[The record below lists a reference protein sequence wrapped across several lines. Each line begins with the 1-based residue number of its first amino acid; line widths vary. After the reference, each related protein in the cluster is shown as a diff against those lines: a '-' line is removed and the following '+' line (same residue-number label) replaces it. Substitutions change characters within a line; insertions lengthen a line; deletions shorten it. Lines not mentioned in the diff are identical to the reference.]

1 VGINNYYLGYFSYFF
16 SNDCSVLMVKRDP
29 ILSLVEGNPAF
40 IEETGFKLLRS
51 RIKSLFSTT
60 VIYII
65 LIALSIGLAFGLSV
79 WGPTFGVVF
88 LVVILGVPIAFYSMI
103 NLKFG
108 VVSLLIFSYCL
119 GFNRFI
125 KDVPLGVAM
134 DILLG
139 FMLLGLLVDKWRKHN
154 YTIASGP
161 MSYIVWLW
169 IIYNMLEFFNP
180 MASRQVWIYVIRG
193 IALLMMFYF
202 IVLHA
207 ADNLKF
213 IRTIINIWLVLTLI
227 GALYGLFQEFHGLTQ
242 AEKDWVARD
251 EFRFNLIFNWGRY
264 RIFSFFTDPTIFGI
278 LMAYTGIFCIA
289 LLPGPFRG
297 WYKIYLTCCAIIM
310 LLAMVYAGTRTAYA
324 MIPAGLLFFALLTLQ
339 RRTLMISGVIGL
351 LGAGIIFSDVRSV
364 GPFLST
370 SNLERI
376 RSAFNPS
383 EDPSFRVR
391 EKSQAFIKP
400 FIQAHPFGAG
410 LGSIGI
416 WSVRFTPDSPL
427 AKFAPDS
434 GYVRVAVELGWVGLI
449 VYCIFFS
456 VVLIVGIRNY
466 YRMKDPLLKTYL
478 AALLGVVFSL
488 VVANYP
494 QEALIQAPTILIFYI
509 IMALIVRLKKI
520 DESIPKSK
528 TV

>member
-1 VGINNYYLGYFSYFF
+1 MFALEDPKQFSFTGKNSSAFRGKIRSLFGSSIVY
-16 SNDCSVLMVKRDP
+16 VLLLA
-29 ILSLVEGNPAF
+29 LSL
-40 IEETGFKLLRS
+40 
-51 RIKSLFSTT
+51 
-60 VIYII
+60 
-65 LIALSIGLAFGLSV
+65 GLAFGLSI
-79 WGPTFGVVF
+79 WGPTFGAVF
-88 LVVILGVPIAFYSMI
+88 LATIVGIPVSIFSMV
-103 NLKFG
+103 NLRFG
-108 VVSLLIFSYCL
+108 IICLLIFSYFL

-139 FMLLGLLVDKWRKHN
+139 MMLIGLLVDKWKKHD
-154 YTIASGP
+154 YSIAGSP
-161 MSYIVWLW
+161 ISVVVWLW
-169 IIYNMLEFFNP
+169 IIYNVLEFFNP
-180 MASRQVWIYVIRG
+180 MASREVWIYVIRG

-213 IRTIINIWLVLTLI
+213 IQKVINVWLVLTLI
-227 GALYGLFQEFHGLTQ
+227 GALYGLFQEFHGLTE
-242 AEKDWVARD
+242 AEKSWVARD
-251 EFRFNLIFNWGRY
+251 EFRYNLIFNWGRY

-289 LLPGPFRG
+289 LLPGPFRF
-297 WYKIYLTCCAIIM
+297 WYKIFLASCALIM

-339 RRTLMISGVIGL
+339 RRTLIISGIIGL
-351 LGAGIIFSDVRSV
+351 MGAIIIFSDVRSI

-370 SNLERI
+370 NNLERI
-376 RSAFNPS
+376 RSAFKPS
-383 EDPSFRVR
+383 EDPSFKVR

-400 FIQAHPFGAG
+400 FIQSHPFGAG

-416 WSVRFTPDSPL
+416 WSARFTPNSPL

-434 GYVRVAVELGWVGLI
+434 GYVRVAVELGWIGLI
-449 VYCIFFS
+449 VYCGFFA
-456 VVLIVGIRNY
+456 VVLIIGIRNY
-466 YRMKDPLLKTYL
+466 YRMTNPLLKTYL

-509 IMALIVRLKKI
+509 IMAFIVKLKKL
-520 DESIPKSK
+520 DEAIPKSPI
-528 TV
+528 V

>member
-1 VGINNYYLGYFSYFF
+1 MGERNFILRLYGSEHTSESRTSRQQGYVKKILKSPFVFL
-16 SNDCSVLMVKRDP
+16 VL
-29 ILSLVEGNPAF
+29 I
-40 IEETGFKLLRS
+40 
-51 RIKSLFSTT
+51 
-60 VIYII
+60 VI
-65 LIALSIGLAFGLSV
+65 SIGLAFGLSI
-79 WGPTFGVVF
+79 FGAAFGFIF
-88 LVVILGVPIAFYSMI
+88 LALIIGIPVTIYSMV

-108 VVSLLIFSYCL
+108 VICLLIFSYFL

-134 DILLG
+134 DILLCA
-139 FMLLGLLVDKWRKHN
+139 MLLGLLVEKWKKN
-154 YTIASGP
+154 DYSASSNP
-161 MSYIVWLW
+161 ISYVVWIW

-207 ADNLKF
+207 TDNLKF
-213 IRTIINIWLVLTLI
+213 LKTLINLWLVLTLL

-278 LMAYTGIFCIA
+278 LMAYTGLFCIA
-289 LLPGPFRG
+289 LLPGPFKL
-297 WYKIYLTCCAIIM
+297 WYKVFLCFCACTM

-339 RRTLMISGVIGL
+339 RRTLVICGVIGAM
-351 LGAGIIFSDVRSV
+351 GAGIIFSDVRSV

-376 RSAFNPS
+376 RSAFKPS
-383 EDPSFRVR
+383 EDPSFKVR

-400 FIQAHPFGAG
+400 FIQSHPFGAG

-416 WSVRFTPDSPL
+416 WSARFTPDSPL

-434 GYVRVAVELGWVGLI
+434 GYVRVAVELGWIGLI
-449 VYCIFFS
+449 VYCLFFS
-456 VVLIVGIRNY
+456 VILITGIRNY
-466 YRMKDPLLKTYL
+466 YRMNNPLLKTYL
-478 AALLGVVFSL
+478 AALLGVVFSI
-488 VVANYP
+488 VIANYP

-509 IMALIVRLKKI
+509 IMAFIIKLKKL
-520 DESIPKSK
+520 DESTI
-528 TV
+528 

>member
-1 VGINNYYLGYFSYFF
+1 MGERNFILRLYGSEHTSESRTSRQQGYVKKILKSPFVFL
-16 SNDCSVLMVKRDP
+16 VL
-29 ILSLVEGNPAF
+29 I
-40 IEETGFKLLRS
+40 
-51 RIKSLFSTT
+51 
-60 VIYII
+60 VI
-65 LIALSIGLAFGLSV
+65 SIGLAFGLSI
-79 WGPTFGVVF
+79 FGAAFGFIF
-88 LVVILGVPIAFYSMI
+88 LALIIGIPVTIYSMV

-108 VVSLLIFSYCL
+108 VICLLIFSYFL

-134 DILLG
+134 DILLCA
-139 FMLLGLLVDKWRKHN
+139 MLLGLLVEKWKKN
-154 YTIASGP
+154 DYSASSNP
-161 MSYIVWLW
+161 ISYVVWIW

-207 ADNLKF
+207 TDNLKF
-213 IRTIINIWLVLTLI
+213 LKTLINLWLVLTLL
-227 GALYGLFQEFHGLTQ
+227 GALYGLFQEFHGLSQ

-278 LMAYTGIFCIA
+278 LMAYTGLFCIA
-289 LLPGPFRG
+289 LLPGPFKL
-297 WYKIYLTCCAIIM
+297 WYKVFLCFCACTM

-339 RRTLMISGVIGL
+339 RRTLVICGVIGAI
-351 LGAGIIFSDVRSV
+351 GAGIIFSDVRSV

-376 RSAFNPS
+376 RSAFKPS
-383 EDPSFRVR
+383 EDPSFKVR

-400 FIQAHPFGAG
+400 FIQSHPFGAG
-410 LGSIGI
+410 LGSIG
-416 WSVRFTPDSPL
+416 SARFTPDSPL

-434 GYVRVAVELGWVGLI
+434 GYVRVAVELGWIGLI
-449 VYCIFFS
+449 VYCLFFS
-456 VVLIVGIRNY
+456 VILITGIRNY
-466 YRMKDPLLKTYL
+466 YRMNNPLLKTYL
-478 AALLGVVFSL
+478 AALLGVVFSI
-488 VVANYP
+488 VIANYP

-509 IMALIVRLKKI
+509 IMAFIIKLKKL
-520 DESIPKSK
+520 DESTI
-528 TV
+528 